1 MENVTQAVQDELAKS
16 LDYKLGSSNVNYI
29 QSRRDVQYY
38 PSSLSTFTPT
48 TSRVARIPLTSGM
61 DFIDPESIKI
71 AFRVRNNDATLD
83 LNPGTQEPSCF
94 IKRVQL
100 FCFADAASPKSRLAW
115 PSAHDVSSCGRS
127 RCGDGCTLYTLLCLP
142 RSELHA
148 GGFPARVPAESL
160 EE

>member
-1 MENVTQAVQDELAKS
+1 MQNVTEAVQDSLVQS

-29 QSRRDVQYY
+29 QSRKDVQYF

-71 AFRVRNNDATLD
+71 AFRVRNNSATLG

-100 FCFADAASPKSRLAW
+100 
-115 PSAHDVSSCGRS
+115 
-127 RCGDGCTLYTLLCLP
+127 LLCERGTTSRPSLARHSASSLSP
-142 RSELHA
+142 ATLRQLRVDAHQLRSELLA
-148 GGFPARVPAESL
+148 SRDITPVRTPCR
-160 EE
+160 

>member
-1 MENVTQAVQDELAKS
+1 M
-16 LDYKLGSSNVNYI
+16 
-29 QSRRDVQYY
+29 QYF

-61 DFIDPESIKI
+61 DFIDPESLKI

-100 FCFADAASPKSRLAW
+100 FANGQR
-115 PSAHDVSSCGRS
+115 
-127 RCGDGCTLYTLLCLP
+127 CLP
-142 RSELHA
+142 VLTTETTRM
-148 GGFPARVPAESL
+148 V
-160 EE
+160 